1 MLSRNQG
8 CGDKGT
14 SDRRDLVGMGL
25 LLLLSSVP
33 QSASVSGGASVGP
46 PRPLSVSAEPCVV
59 VGAEP
64 STAIKCPLVT
74 SCPACVLGYELGSPE
89 PVLLGTG

>member
-14 SDRRDLVGMGL
+14 SDRKDLVGMGL

-46 PRPLSVSAEPCVV
+46 PRPLSVSAEPYIV
-59 VGAEP
+59 VGGSRAQHSNKVSP
-64 STAIKCPLVT
+64 SHLLSCLCPGL
-74 SCPACVLGYELGSPE
+74 
-89 PVLLGTG
+89 